1 MKRQF
6 LGDSYDAVKR
16 LWHEAFSDWAP
27 LPAEPRFIPEGIR
40 QECKALHAFHDV
52 SHAPFLFAFSDH
64 MHMKQARNLLLAAGV
79 PNSRIVVPE

>member
-40 QECKALHAFHDV
+40 QECKALHAFPDV
-52 SHAPFLFAFSDH
+52 SRAPFLFACSDRAH
-64 MHMKQARNLLLAAGV
+64 MIGARGLLLRMGV
-79 PNSRIVVPE
+79 PANRIAVPE